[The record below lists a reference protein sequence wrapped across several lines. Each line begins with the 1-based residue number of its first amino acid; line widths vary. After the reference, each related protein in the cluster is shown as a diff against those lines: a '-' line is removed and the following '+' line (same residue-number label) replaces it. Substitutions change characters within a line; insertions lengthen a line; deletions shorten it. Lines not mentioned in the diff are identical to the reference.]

1 MIKQKKQATYDKPS
15 TIIGKDT
22 ILENS
27 TLKSKSSVQINGKY
41 YGDMKVEASLAIGET
56 GYIKGNIEADF
67 LLVAG
72 KIDGNLKITGQLHLT
87 KTAKITGDINTASI
101 IIDEGA
107 HIDGKC
113 SMSNVKNNV
122 NQIVNNKDKSI
133 ENKNKDNK

>member
-1 MIKQKKQATYDKPS
+1 MIKQKKKATYDKPS

-22 ILENS
+22 TLETS
-27 TLKSKSSVQINGKY
+27 ILKSKNSVQINGKY
-41 YGDMKVEASLAIGET
+41 YGDMEVEASVAIGET

-72 KIDGNLKITGQLHLT
+72 KIEGNIKIAGQLHLT
-87 KTAKITGDINTASI
+87 KTAKITGDINTVSI

-107 HIDGKC
+107 QIDGNC
-113 SMSNVKNNV
+113 SMSNVQNNV
-122 NQIVNNKDKSI
+122 KQIENNKVKSI